1 MASKRETV
9 LAAVKALVA
18 AALPGAEVKR
28 NLAKA
33 ERIPPGGLVV
43 IRDGDPGDPEVSL
56 SPLTYL
62 YSHRIPLEIAAY
74 ESATLTRE
82 QVLDAMLG
90 ATGAAVIANRT
101 LKKKLEERPPD
112 GTVRRPFCVA
122 GMQSACAQA
131 STSRRWR
138 FFSKTLRTDASSCP
152 RLSTMPPVAT
162 TL

>member
-9 LAAVKALVA
+9 LAAVKSLVA

-43 IRDGDPGDPEVSL
+43 IRDGDPGEPEVSL

-82 QVLDAMLG
+82 EVLDGML
-90 ATGAAVIANRT
+90 AAIGAAIIANRRLGGLVDWIEAEAPNSEDIET
-101 LKKKLEERPPD
+101 T
-112 GTVRRPFCVA
+112 GSQT
-122 GMQSACAQA
+122 G
-131 STSRRWR
+131 R
-138 FFSKTLRTDASSCP
+138 FADVVI
-152 RLSTMPPVAT
+152 VAT
-162 TL
+162 YATADPLN

>member
-18 AALPGAEVKR
+18 AALPAAEVKR

-43 IRDGDPGDPEVSL
+43 IRDGDPGEPETSL

-62 YSHRIPLEIAAY
+62 YSHRIPIEIAAY

-82 QVLDAMLG
+82 QVLDAM
-90 ATGAAVIANRT
+90 TGAIGDAVKANPT
-101 LKKKLEERPPD
+101 LGGLCDWIEAEAPLTDDVEAIGALPGRFAD
-112 GTVRRPFCVA
+112 LAILAVYA
-122 GMQSACAQA
+122 
-131 STSRRWR
+131 TSDP
-138 FFSKTLRTDASSCP
+138 LN
-152 RLSTMPPVAT
+152 
-162 TL
+162 

>member
-9 LAAVKALVA
+9 LAAITSLVA

-28 NLAKA
+28 NLSKA

-43 IRDGDPGDPEVSL
+43 IRDGDPGEPEVSL

-74 ESATLTRE
+74 ESATLIRE

-90 ATGAAVIANRT
+90 AIGAAVMANRT
-101 LKKKLEERPPD
+101 LGGLCDWIE
-112 GTVRRPFCVA
+112 T
-122 GMQSACAQA
+122 Q
-131 STSRRWR
+131 
-138 FFSKTLRTDASSCP
+138 
-152 RLSTMPPVAT
+152 PPVTEDIEASGA
-162 TL
+162 LPGRFADLAILAVYAVNDPLN

>member
-9 LAAVKALVA
+9 LAAVKSLVA
-18 AALPGAEVKR
+18 AALPGADVKR
-28 NLAKA
+28 NLTKA

-82 QVLDAMLG
+82 QVVDAMLG
-90 ATGAAVIANRT
+90 AIGAAVMANRT
-101 LKKKLEERPPD
+101 LGGRCDWIEAEAPVTDDIEALGALPGRFAD
-112 GTVRRPFCVA
+112 LAILAVY
-122 GMQSACAQA
+122 
-131 STSRRWR
+131 ST
-138 FFSKTLRTDASSCP
+138 TDP
-152 RLSTMPPVAT
+152 LN
-162 TL
+162 

>member
-18 AALPGAEVKR
+18 AALPGADVKR

-43 IRDGDPGDPEVSL
+43 IRDGDPGEPEVSL

-74 ESATLTRE
+74 ESPTLARE
-82 QVLDAMLG
+82 QVLDAMTG
-90 ATGAAVIANRT
+90 AIGAAVREDRT
-101 LKKKLEERPPD
+101 LGGLCDFVDP
-112 GTVRRPFCVA
+112 
-122 GMQSACAQA
+122 S
-131 STSRRWR
+131 
-138 FFSKTLRTDASSCP
+138 LRTR
-152 RLSTMPPVAT
+152 RLSSSPTAT
-162 TL
+162 IWTISSLARFRCAAI

>member
-9 LAAVKALVA
+9 LAAVKSLVA

-43 IRDGDPGDPEVSL
+43 IRDGDPGEPEVSL

-74 ESATLTRE
+74 ETSSEARE
-82 QVLDAMLG
+82 HVLDGMLSAIG
-90 ATGAAVIANRT
+90 AVVASSRTLGSLCDFIEAEAPATEDVEAAGARAVRWADAVI
-101 LKKKLEERPPD
+101 
-112 GTVRRPFCVA
+112 
-122 GMQSACAQA
+122 
-131 STSRRWR
+131 
-138 FFSKTLRTDASSCP
+138 
-152 RLSTMPPVAT
+152 VAT
-162 TL
+162 YGTSDPLN